1 MTNIKEQLNKAFA
14 DLNSQMLER
23 QLAWKSNVCK
33 EMSEHRK
40 ANKANWMEATG
51 ENEHAYMMRPI
62 QEKEQLLFELW
73 KICGGKTVYN
83 NISNPNFIEKNVQK
97 LIESRDA
104 TIINALEKIGVTELP
119 DFELE
124 HKSDG
129 VTGSFVIA
137 GHNVTIKVIIAGGYN
152 IQRLHTRTLVNV
164 KEAA

>member
-1 MTNIKEQLNKAFA
+1 MTNIKEQLSKAFA
-14 DLNSQMLER
+14 DLNSEMLER
-23 QLAWKSNVCK
+23 QLAWKSGVCK
-33 EMSEHRK
+33 AMSELRQ
-40 ANKANWMEATG
+40 ANKATWMEATG
-51 ENEHAYMMRPI
+51 KDERAYMMRPI

-73 KICGGKTVYN
+73 EICGGKTVYN
-83 NISNPNFIEKNVQK
+83 NIRNPNYIEKNVKK
-97 LIESRDA
+97 LIENRDA

-129 VTGSFVIA
+129 VYGRFLIA
-137 GHNVTIKVIIAGGYN
+137 GHNVTIKVIVAGGYN